1 VLALAGEAA
10 RDDLHDLVQAM
21 LKTMRQDGK
30 LFAMST

>member
-1 VLALAGEAA
+1 LSGEAA
-10 RDDLHDLVQAM
+10 RDDLVDPVDAV